1 MYKNMYRIT
10 LFLCA
15 LFAFVVFL
23 QGTYSYAATPIVD
36 ERSLSHWGYKT
47 IASGEKNQTKW
58 EKSKF
63 GSATIYSQKI
73 KATKEVSDWPN
84 AYYRF
89 TITREEYLSDSKAQK
104 RLKKLYKT
112 PPHIN
117 TKMHPEYVLRK
128 GFRKGTCVY
137 IVSTDVLKF
146 EIEEL
151 PRIFELLEAYIN
163 SNSP

>member
-1 MYKNMYRIT
+1 MYRIT
-10 LFLCA
+10 LLLCV
-15 LFAFVVFL
+15 LFVFVVFL
-23 QGTYSYAATPIVD
+23 QGTYSYASTQIVD
-36 ERSLSHWGYKT
+36 ETSLSQWGYKT
-47 IASGEKNQTKW
+47 ITSGEKNQTEW
-58 EKSKF
+58 ESSEF

-89 TITREEYLSDSKAQK
+89 TITKEEYISESKAQK
-104 RLKKLYKT
+104 RLKELYKT
-112 PPHIN
+112 PSHIN

-137 IVSTDVLKF
+137 IISTDVLKF

-151 PRIFELLEAYIN
+151 PRMFDLLEAYIN
-163 SNSP
+163 SNNQ